1 MEASAADDIDLPSRT
16 TATIELLRDDHV
28 RAGFEGLQFLER
40 LEPALSRSRYKD
52 RLTAWV
58 RHARGTIKPLA
69 RASGI
74 RDADFAVATSD
85 ANQVRYRRVL
95 DFAMPGDRILDIGV
109 GFGYLACLLLRYT
122 KPKAYTGIDLTQD
135 RLDAAE
141 RMAEVNGLAGA
152 PMHLAIKDAYDLSPE
167 WVAEHDPDLVLL
179 LEVLEHVPDAEAAL
193 AGIADCLRPDTAI
206 LFSVPVYGR
215 IEQCWG
221 HRSLFDMA
229 RIQSM
234 CDEAGL
240 VVQHIEDVYDSW
252 AFVLASKSPQVP
264 ERLLHVLSQP
274 RPRLIGS
281 PEITRFVGI
290 PLKAIKPGEGA
301 KIRHLRGAGAEITV
315 GSGQRPWRRSSGEV
329 SFAVPGDSR
338 LRLQMSFSKPRR
350 ARRLSVVLNDA
361 GGRPTA
367 RWEWNCSRRR
377 PRSGRQTVVLRPGI
391 GYGRFAP
398 VSVGEAA
405 AQSATSQVAHV
416 VIEARGPLTFLL
428 HRAAAAR
435 ADV

>member
-1 MEASAADDIDLPSRT
+1 MEASAADGIDLPART
-16 TATIELLRDDHV
+16 TNTVQLLRDEHV
-28 RAGFEGLQFLER
+28 RAGFDGLHLLER
-40 LEPALSRSRYKD
+40 LEPALARSRYKD

-58 RHARGTIKPLA
+58 RHARGTIAPLA

-122 KPKAYTGIDLTQD
+122 KPKAYTGIDLTQE
-135 RLDAAE
+135 RLDAAA

-152 PMHLAIKDAYDLSPE
+152 TMHLAIKDAYDLSPE
-167 WVAEHDPDLVLL
+167 WVAQHDPDLVLL

-193 AGIADCLRPDTAI
+193 AGIADCLLTDTAI

-221 HRSLFDMA
+221 HRSLFDAA

-234 CDEAGL
+234 CDNAGL

-252 AFVLASKSPQVP
+252 AFVLASKSTLVP
-264 ERLLHVLSQP
+264 ERLVHVLSQP
-274 RPRLIGS
+274 RPRPIAG

-290 PLKAIKPGEGA
+290 PLKTVKPGEGT
-301 KIRHLRGAGAEITV
+301 KLRHLRGAGAEVTI
-315 GSGQRPWRRSSGEV
+315 GSGRRPWRRSRGEL

-338 LRLQMSFSKPRR
+338 LRLQMSFPQPRR
-350 ARRLSVVLNDA
+350 ARRLSVVLSDA
-361 GGRPTA
+361 EGRPTA
-367 RWEWNCSRRR
+367 RWELNCFRRR
-377 PRSGRQTVVLRPGI
+377 RRSGRQTVVLRPGI
-391 GYGRFAP
+391 GYGHFTP
-398 VSVGEAA
+398 VSVGEAP
-405 AQSATSQVAHV
+405 SATSQVAHI
-416 VIEARGPLTFLL
+416 VIEARGQMTFML
-428 HRAAAAR
+428 HRAAAAT